1 MRVLRE
7 GFQRLTRLEEGQSLV
22 ETSLILA
29 CVSVVAIGGLSRV
42 GTSMLNT
49 LQAAVDAIASA
60 I

>member
-7 GFQRLTRLEEGQSLV
+7 GARRLKRREEGQSLV

-29 CVSVVAIGGLSRV
+29 CISVVAIGGLTQV

-49 LQAAVDAIASA
+49 LQTAVDAIASA
-60 I
+60 L